1 MSVYLSAGDWMGRLG
16 HGDVAK
22 DLHTQ
27 KSFGLAFAV
36 AVSAILHLGLLLA
49 TTQRVQ
55 GVANVEGVQRYQ
67 AIMVQ
72 RTPTAAFSKEVS
84 ISAPLVESARSVR
97 PDEGSRDSRLAPAAE
112 HPAQM
117 RMDKRFSEYIPRLQL
132 ERPPVPI
139 EEVQLEYPPEA
150 LGQSGT
156 VVLRLFISEFGSVD
170 EVEIVS
176 ATPPGVFDSAARR
189 DFARVRFAP
198 GTRFGLAVKSQ
209 LQIEVTYAPT
219 NRGNSVEAPR

>member
-1 MSVYLSAGDWMGRLG
+1 MSVCLSAGDWMGRLG
-16 HGDVAK
+16 LGDVAK
-22 DLHTQ
+22 DVHTQ
-27 KSFGLAFAV
+27 KSLGLAFAV
-36 AVSAILHLGLLLA
+36 ALSAILHLGLLLA
-49 TTQRVQ
+49 PTQRVQ
-55 GVANVEGVQRYQ
+55 GEASVEGVQRYQ
-67 AIMVQ
+67 AIIVQ
-72 RTPTAAFSKEVS
+72 RTPTAAFPKEVS

-97 PDEGSRDSRLAPAAE
+97 LGEARRDSRLAPAVQ

-117 RMDKRFSEYIPRLQL
+117 RADKRFSEYIPRLQL

-156 VVLRLFISEFGSVD
+156 VVLRLFVSEFGTVD
-170 EVEIVS
+170 EVEIVN
-176 ATPPGVFDSAARR
+176 AVPPGIFDSAAQR